1 MQAGENIDPSS
12 AIREAVLAAKE
23 LAENAA
29 WAVREVLEAVGD
41 EAKAGIIIVT
51 MFITSSL

>member
-12 AIREAVLAAKE
+12 AIREAVLAARE

-41 EAKAGIIIVT
+41 EAKAGIILFV
-51 MFITSSL
+51 LPCL

>member
-12 AIREAVLAAKE
+12 AIREAVLAARE

-29 WAVREVLEAVGD
+29 WAGREVLEAVGD
-41 EAKAGIIIVT
+41 EAQAGIILFVST
-51 MFITSSL
+51 CL